1 MCWPEKI
8 YCPLTKKGKEEVFG
22 TVKKIK
28 NKKIDL
34 IFSSDLLRT
43 KESAEII
50 SKETGAK
57 IIFDK
62 RLREYN
68 VGVFNGKNPKL
79 AWDYLNKKK
88 NLIKAKLPKG
98 ESLIN
103 IRKRMYNFL
112 KEINEKYRKMNIL
125 IVSHELPLTILEWT
139 LKGLPLEKI
148 LDLRE
153 EGKIKRIKT
162 GKFRK
167 IEFKNL
173 PFNRE
178 MELDFHRPYIDE
190 VKFHCKKCHG
200 LMERVPEV
208 IDCWFDSGA
217 MPFAQYHYPFENRDL
232 IDEKI
237 QFPADYISEAVDQTR
252 GWFYTLHA
260 ISTLLKRSP
269 AYKNVIS
276 LGHVLDEKGEKMS
289 KSKGNVVDPW
299 SIVEKYGSDST
310 RWYFYTVNQPGD
322 AKLFSEKEIEQCLK
336 RFILTLWNCYQF
348 QKTYGANI
356 FRRSSKSVRLGEGS
370 ALDRWIISRLN
381 QLIQQVTKN
390 LDKYN
395 VTGAARNIEN
405 FVVNDLSLWYIRRS
419 RRRFQKPETKEELKE
434 ASQTLAHTLLTLNKL
449 AAPFIPFLSEKIY
462 QLPRWNLGK
471 SVHLEDWPKT
481 NKELIDE
488 KLEKK
493 MEKVRKIVTVA
504 LAERAKARL
513 KVRQPL
519 SELQIT
525 NYNLRKEKELLN
537 LIKEEVNVK
546 EITFGKTFKL
556 ETKITPEL
564 KEEGV
569 VREIIRSLQEMRKKA
584 KLKPQHKI
592 LVRYF
597 GTANLNRILNKNRNF
612 ILKETKAKDFLLGER
627 PKRVFD
633 VEREVKIDGENLWLA
648 IKKI

>member
-1 MCWPEKI
+1 
-8 YCPLTKKGKEEVFG
+8 
-22 TVKKIK
+22 
-28 NKKIDL
+28 
-34 IFSSDLLRT
+34 
-43 KESAEII
+43 
-50 SKETGAK
+50 
-57 IIFDK
+57 
-62 RLREYN
+62 
-68 VGVFNGKNPKL
+68 
-79 AWDYLNKKK
+79 
-88 NLIKAKLPKG
+88 
-98 ESLIN
+98 
-103 IRKRMYNFL
+103 
-112 KEINEKYRKMNIL
+112 
-125 IVSHELPLTILEWT
+125 
-139 LKGLPLEKI
+139 
-148 LDLRE
+148 
-153 EGKIKRIKT
+153 
-162 GKFRK
+162 
-167 IEFKNL
+167 
-173 PFNRE
+173 
-178 MELDFHRPYIDE
+178 
-190 VKFHCKKCHG
+190 
-200 LMERVPEV
+200 MERVPEV

-217 MPFAQYHYPFENRDL
+217 MPFAQYHYPFENKNL
-232 IDEKI
+232 IDQKI

-289 KSKGNVVDPW
+289 KSKGNVIDPW
-299 SIVEKYGSDST
+299 SIVEKYGSDTT

-322 AKLFSEKEIEQCLK
+322 SKLFREKEVEECLK
-336 RFILTLWNCYQF
+336 RFLITFWNCYLF
-348 QKTYGANI
+348 FETYKTTYNLQLTTYN
-356 FRRSSKSVRLGEGS
+356 SKNTLDYNPSTTQQGRV
-370 ALDRWIISRLN
+370 LDRWIISKLN
-381 QLIQQVTKN
+381 GLIREITEN
-390 LDKYN
+390 LDKYD
-395 VTGAARNIEN
+395 VIGAARNIEN

-504 LAERAKARL
+504 LAERARARL

-633 VEREVKIDGENLWLA
+633 VEREVKIDGENLWLG